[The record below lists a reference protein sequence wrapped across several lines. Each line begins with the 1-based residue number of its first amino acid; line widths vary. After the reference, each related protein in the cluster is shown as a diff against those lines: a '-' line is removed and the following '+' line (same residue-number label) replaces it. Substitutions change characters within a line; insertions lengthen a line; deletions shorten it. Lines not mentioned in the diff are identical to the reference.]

1 MPSVIIFIHG
11 LGNKPPK
18 QLLENWWKRAL
29 LDGLVL
35 EEQKNALPKTEMVYW
50 TDLLYDKLLDP
61 SETNPDSPYYID
73 EPYVEPNSDG
83 VNEQYNRRLSIID
96 FLGNQLNRIF
106 LNDDLSLNYSII
118 TDSII
123 SKYFRELDVY
133 YKDDC
138 LPEDASICQ
147 IKSHIRNRLVKVLEK
162 YRDFDIMLVS
172 HSMGTIIAYD
182 VLSYLVPHI
191 KIHTLVTMGSPLGL
205 PVVLS
210 KIATEQRRRNISPVQ
225 IITPENITHAWYNF
239 SDVMDKV
246 AFKYRLNDVFLP
258 NSHGIS
264 PIDFLVANTY
274 KINGEGNPHKSFGY
288 LRTPQMSSVTRAFIK
303 AERLTFMQKIGRWLA
318 KNYRAVKSRLL
329 RYHKPA
335 ESTK

>member
-1 MPSVIIFIHG
+1 MPNVIIFIHG

-29 LDGLVL
+29 LEGLNR
-35 EEQKNALPKTEMVYW
+35 ENQKSVLPKTEMVFW

-61 SETNPDSPYYID
+61 SESNAESPYYID
-73 EPYVEPNSDG
+73 EPYVEAPAHVTVENHSK
-83 VNEQYNRRLSIID
+83 RLTVID

-118 TDSII
+118 TDSIV
-123 SKYFRELDVY
+123 SKYFHDLDIY

-138 LPEDASICQ
+138 LPDDNALCT
-147 IKSHIRNRLVKVLEK
+147 IKIQIRNRLIKVLEK
-162 YRDFDIMLVS
+162 YKNHDIMLVS

-182 VLSYLVPHI
+182 VLSFLAPEI

-205 PVVLS
+205 PVVLA
-210 KIATEQRRRNISPVQ
+210 KIAAEQRRRNITPVQ

-239 SDVMDKV
+239 SDILDKV

-258 NSHGIS
+258 NAKGIS

-274 KINGEGNPHKSFGY
+274 TINGESNPHKSFGY

-303 AERLTFMQKIGRWLA
+303 AERLSYMQKLGRWLA
-318 KNYRAVKSRLL
+318 SWYPKLKSSLQR
-329 RYHKPA
+329 HQKPA
-335 ESTK
+335 ESTR